1 MHKSIES
8 QLTGSNIEG
17 ISGFYQKGGT
27 NLSALSSSNLEK
39 SLRSTFQ
46 RIYLLEPISPTY
58 E

>member
-46 RIYLLEPISPTY
+46 RIYLLEPI
-58 E
+58 